1 VSNDGGAVIVP
12 VSIGGVTGA
21 TGATA
26 DDDGG
31 AEATGAVVS
40 NDACNVLSI
49 GGTVVR
55 TSGTTGATG

>member
-1 VSNDGGAVIVP
+1 VT
-12 VSIGGVTGA
+12 GVTGA
-21 TGATA
+21 TAVVV
-26 DDDGG
+26 GG